1 MTGPSPDP
9 MVAGDRQNTGR
20 GRPGF
25 KLDLARCV
33 GCGACVLACRIE
45 NQLPMGVSWRRVLQV
60 NQPRIGGGPTYHLSV
75 ACHHC
80 ENPPCV
86 RACPSGALK
95 KGPDGLVSLDS
106 GRCIGC
112 RYCEMACPFGAPSF
126 DVDAGVMT
134 KCHLCHHRLAEGSS
148 PACVAACPTE
158 ALGYMPSHG
167 GERAAGSKDEE
178 ERAEERQAEERK
190 AEERKAFAPAA
201 GIPGFGDPTGAR
213 PGYWVADPGG
223 TIRSEWFL
231 EVKALLGMEG
241 EGPHDPA

>member
-1 MTGPSPDP
+1 MTGPAPDRV
-9 MVAGDRQNTGR
+9 VADDRQTTGR

-25 KLDLARCV
+25 KVDLARCV

-95 KGPDGLVSLDS
+95 KGLDGLVSLDS

-158 ALGYMPSHG
+158 ALEYMPPRG
-167 GERAAGSKDEE
+167 GERTAKSKDEE
-178 ERAEERQAEERK
+178 EK
-190 AEERKAFAPAA
+190 AEEEKAFAPAPD
-201 GIPGFGDPTGAR
+201 IPGFDDPAGAR

-223 TIRSEWFL
+223 AIRSRWFL
-231 EVKALLGMEG
+231 ELKALLGQER
-241 EGPHDPA
+241 EGPHDPG